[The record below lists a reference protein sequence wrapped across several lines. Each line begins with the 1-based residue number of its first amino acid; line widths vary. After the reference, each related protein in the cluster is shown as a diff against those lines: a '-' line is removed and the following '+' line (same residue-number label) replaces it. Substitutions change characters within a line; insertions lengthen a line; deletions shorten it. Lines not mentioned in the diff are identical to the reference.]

1 MARLIPLVLCLMFV
15 AFTAELCAQGVTT
28 GSLSGLVRTRTDKS
42 LTNLS
47 GATVRATHEPT
58 GAVYGAIVRSNGRFT
73 IRGMRGGGPYTV
85 AVSFVGYKTVT
96 RSNIAISLGETFTL
110 DFELDLVSATTKE
123 VVITAG
129 VDDTFD
135 KAKMGSG
142 SVINSQ
148 TIALAPTINRSISD
162 MARINPYANQV
173 QSAGNDQLQAIS
185 IAGVN
190 SRFNNI
196 QIDGAVANDMFA
208 LSNSGTSGGQANAN
222 FLSLDAIEELRVN
235 VSPYDVRQSGFTG
248 GLINAITKGGTNDFR
263 GSVFFFG
270 RNEDLVGLSPDA
282 NRTKFDQFKDLQ
294 FGGRLGGP
302 IIKNKLLFHIT
313 AEARLRDQ
321 PVQIGLND
329 PNALNNFPVSTQT
342 LDEIIRISKV
352 QYGYDPGTYSTFVA
366 RNNSINVIGRLD
378 WNIDE
383 SNKIQIRHNFTNA
396 ILDRNVLRTNTSFS
410 LSSQANTFQSVNN
423 QTVLQWNSMFGGN
436 MANEMRM
443 SYTQTSDNRLLSP
456 TPFPQIQVTVGSNLN
471 VVLGPERNSQANA
484 LDQKQVAFTNDFNVF
499 LDDHTFTLGTH
510 NELSFF
516 NNLFMTDYYGSY
528 QYPSVASFADST
540 ANWYRVSWANA
551 AVAGSNPQPR
561 AAWSMV
567 QTGLYAMDEWQIEP
581 ALRVT
586 YGLRVDVPIMLS
598 TPYENPTFAQRF
610 AGKNTSTVPSA
621 QFLFSP
627 RAGFNWDV
635 SGDRTFQI
643 RGGTGVFTGRV
654 AAVWLANQY
663 SNTGM
668 DIYRGA
674 LGGSNSPNVIVD
686 PVTREPI
693 SWNVDPLNPPKAGDP
708 GYPGTISTSAINITD
723 PSFRMPQVWRSTLG
737 ADIKLTKGVTLTV
750 EGMYGKFLNQ
760 VDFQNINLRRSGML
774 VSPLDGRP
782 MYAGASAD
790 SLVARE
796 FTDVIVMRTRSEG
809 YQYSTMAQVSMTEN
823 NDVVP
828 GITST
833 LSYTFGHTYDLN
845 SGQSSTATSQW
856 SNTDVV
862 DPNNAAMAR
871 SNFDVPHRIVFNASY
886 RLRWSADVST
896 TVGVFYAGQSGRPY
910 SMSYIQDYNG
920 DNASGG
926 NDLIYVPRN
935 EDFNSKIVVAPTSST
950 DFRTPEQ
957 IWGQIMALIDANPAL
972 KAYQGQILPRNELR
986 EPWINQLDIRF
997 GQRINIEEKRSL
1009 EFTLDIQNVLNLL
1022 NTDWGLQRYVNFQS
1036 ANIFGLNTASGKP
1049 FDSQGRLRMTYNEP
1063 VTNGRSGIYTTD
1075 NFYSRWRMQLGVR
1088 FNF

>member
-1 MARLIPLVLCLMFV
+1 MARQILLFVGLLLVVTCGDLS
-15 AFTAELCAQGVTT
+15 AQGVTT
-28 GSLSGLVRTRTDKS
+28 GSLSGLVTTRTDKTTS
-42 LTNLS
+42 NLV
-47 GATVRATHEPT
+47 GATVRATHVPT
-58 GAVYGAIVRSNGRFT
+58 GAVYGAIVRSNGRYT

-85 AVSFVGYKTVT
+85 VATFVGYTTVT
-96 RSNIAISLGETFTL
+96 KTGITVSLGETATL
-110 DFELDLVSATTKE
+110 DLQMEMVSATTKE
-123 VVITAG
+123 IVITATS
-129 VDDTFD
+129 DETFD

-142 SVINSQ
+142 SVINAQ
-148 TIALAPTINRSISD
+148 TISAAPTINRSISD
-162 MARINPYANQV
+162 MARINPYTNQV
-173 QSAGNDQLQAIS
+173 QTAGSDQLQAIS

-248 GLINAITKGGTNDFR
+248 GLVNAITKGGTNDFR

-282 NRTKFDQFKDLQ
+282 NRTKYDQFKDLQ
-294 FGGRLGGP
+294 FGGRFGGP
-302 IIKNKLLFHIT
+302 IVKNKLLFHIT

-321 PVQIGLND
+321 PIQIGIND
-329 PNALNNFPVSTQT
+329 PGALNNFPVSTQT
-342 LDEIIRISKV
+342 LDEIIRISKT
-352 QYGYDPGTYSTFVA
+352 QYGYDPGTYTTFVA

-383 SNKIQIRHNFTNA
+383 SNKIQLRHNFTNA
-396 ILDRNVLRTNTSFS
+396 VLDRNVLRTNTTFS

-436 MANEMRM
+436 MANEMRV
-443 SYTQTSDNRLLSP
+443 SYTNTSDNRLLSP
-456 TPFPQIQVTVGSNLN
+456 TPFPQIQVTVGAGLN

-484 LDQKQVAFTNDFNVF
+484 LDQDQVAFTNDFNVF
-499 LDDHTFTLGTH
+499 LDDHTLTFGTH

-516 NNLFMTDYYGSY
+516 NNLFIADYYGSY

-551 AVAGSNPQPR
+551 AVVGSNPQPR
-561 AAWSMV
+561 AKWSML
-567 QTGLYAMDEWQIEP
+567 QTGYYAMDEWQVEP
-581 ALRVT
+581 TLRLS
-586 YGLRVDVPIMLS
+586 YGVRVDIPIMLT
-598 TPYENPTFAQRF
+598 TPYENAVFAQKF
-610 AGKNTSTVPSA
+610 PGQNTSTVPSA

-627 RAGFNWDV
+627 RVGFNWDA
-635 SGDRTFQI
+635 SGDRTFQV
-643 RGGTGVFTGRV
+643 RGGTGIFTGRV

-674 LGGSNSPNVIVD
+674 LGGSNSPSPIVD

-693 SWNVDPLNPPKAGDP
+693 KWDVDPLNPPKAGDP
-708 GYPGTISTSAINITD
+708 GYPGAVSTSAINITD
-723 PSFRMPQVWRSTLG
+723 PTFRMPQVWRSTLG
-737 ADIKLTKGVTLTV
+737 TDVKLLKGVTLTV
-750 EGMYGKFLNQ
+750 EGMYGMFLNQ
-760 VDFQNINLRRSGML
+760 VDFANVNLRRSGML

-782 MYAGASAD
+782 MYAGATAD

-796 FTDVIVMRTRSEG
+796 FTDVILMRTRSVG
-809 YQYSTMAQVSMTEN
+809 YQYSTMAQVSMQEN
-823 NDVVP
+823 NEVLP
-828 GITST
+828 GITSM
-833 LSYTFGHTYDLN
+833 LAYTFGHTYDLT

-862 DPNNAAMAR
+862 DPNNATVAR

-886 RLRWSADVST
+886 RFNWSNDVST
-896 TVGVFYAGQSGRPY
+896 TFGVFYAGQSGRPY

-926 NDLIYVPRN
+926 NDLIYVPKN
-935 EDFNSKIVVAPTSST
+935 DDFNTKIVVAPTSST

-957 IWGQIMALIDANPAL
+957 IWAQIMALIDANPAL
-972 KAYQGQILPRNELR
+972 KSYQGQILPRNELR
-986 EPWINQLDIRF
+986 EPWINQLDIRL
-997 GQRINIEEKRSL
+997 GQRVLLAEKQSI
-1009 EFTLDIQNVLNLL
+1009 EFTLDVQNVLNLL
-1022 NTDWGLQRYVNFQS
+1022 NSAWGLQRYVNFQS
-1036 ANIFGLNTASGKP
+1036 ANIFGLNTNGGKP
-1049 FDSQGRLRMTYNEP
+1049 FDAQGRLRMTYNEP
-1063 VTNGRSGIYTTD
+1063 ITNGKAGIYTTD
-1075 NFYSRWRMQLGVR
+1075 NFNSRWRMQLGVR